1 MNIEAQKNLSMV
13 LALIV
18 ILGLVGIPSSPIC
31 AGHDEVRCMG
41 HEMRIPSHSAEPK
54 KVSHAESCCCEAKAD
69 PCNAFEDCAS
79 TLPDLGFFVVPTMK
93 NPTSADMAST
103 TADLLHAF
111 DSRRGL
117 TDKVLS
123 SGMAPTVQLFLL
135 NVSLLC

>member
-1 MNIEAQKNLSMV
+1 
-13 LALIV
+13 
-18 ILGLVGIPSSPIC
+18 
-31 AGHDEVRCMG
+31 
-41 HEMRIPSHSAEPK
+41 
-54 KVSHAESCCCEAKAD
+54 
-69 PCNAFEDCAS
+69 
-79 TLPDLGFFVVPTMK
+79 
-93 NPTSADMAST
+93 MAST